1 MATLSGKLAGI
12 TLSIDHFGKHLDL
25 QGNVTN
31 PELAT
36 QNFWYA
42 EEALCNIWSHDSIF
56 GKHVDARYIDTFTN
70 LFENLE
76 FKGTEKEKAEELK
89 RQEKQNQKNAKKKD
103 EALIFPE
110 CFVP

>member
-12 TLSIDHFGKHLDL
+12 ILPIDHFSKHLDS
-25 QGNVTN
+25 QGNITN
-31 PELAT
+31 PKLAT
-36 QNFWYA
+36 QNFRYA
-42 EEALCNIWSHDSIF
+42 EEALCNIWSRDSIF

-70 LFENLE
+70 PFENLE

-103 EALIFPE
+103 KTFTFPK